1 MIAQG
6 MQDVELFAL
15 AFILGELN
23 LHYHDDGMIV
33 LIVGTYKDTMLQC
46 N

>member
-15 AFILGELN
+15 AFILGESN
-23 LHYHDDGMIV
+23 LHHHDGGI
-33 LIVGTYKDTMLQC
+33 IVGTRRDI
-46 N
+46 NI